1 MHCQRISS
9 KFFIAIFLF
18 LNIAAVEAE
27 TFKISVVGSEIK
39 NLTAIELKLDIDPAE
54 SFVLEEQLEVFDWV
68 KNPQGELERQSAQAR
83 VLYKVADPV
92 HNSIRVF
99 FFYPNTVHR
108 LEIDGSILRSNYSG
122 VASIKIKEINYIS
135 DFSLTV
141 NPAKLNA
148 TFELT
153 SSEESL
159 PYKGISKA
167 EILGPKERIFNE
179 NIFVSIGN
187 IETYGFKI
195 DEKINKLRINGVEA
209 KLIDNTIIAA
219 RLKLNIN
226 EVLESLPIVLE
237 IEVDNQT
244 VTKEVGVIHFFE
256 NLN

>member
-1 MHCQRISS
+1 MHCKRI
-9 KFFIAIFLF
+9 KTFFATLLF
-18 LNIAAVEAE
+18 LNITAVDAE
-27 TFKISVVGSEIK
+27 TFKIIVIGSEIK
-39 NLTAIELKLDIDPAE
+39 NLTAIEFKLDIDPE
-54 SFVLEEQLEVFDWV
+54 KSFVLEEQLEVFDWV
-68 KNPQGELERQSAQAR
+68 KKEEGQIEKQSAQSR

-92 HNSIRVF
+92 HNSITVF
-99 FFYPNTVHR
+99 FYYPNAVQKM
-108 LEIDGSILRSNYSG
+108 EIDGSILRSNYSG
-122 VASIKIKEINYIS
+122 VAAIKIKEVNYIS

-187 IETYGFKI
+187 IETYGFNI
-195 DEKINKLRINGVEA
+195 DEKINKLKINGIEA

-219 RLKLNIN
+219 RLKLNPE
-226 EVLESLPIVLE
+226 EVLESLPIILE

-244 VTKEVGVIHFFE
+244 VKKEVGTIHFFE